1 MRCGR
6 PAPLAVHTELCR
18 SQVAA
23 FEAALAVGRGP
34 DVACTQ
40 EAPLF
45 REVAEREGERGE
57 PRLHQHPRAGRLV
70 LRPRRR
76 PCRRW
81 RRCWPRPRT
90 SPGRRA
96 SPRSSR
102 RACASSTGAAR
113 RRSTWPAELAGRLS
127 VTVLLSDPEEALP
140 PGIVSVPIYK
150 GRIRKATG
158 HLGRFEVEV
167 DGYAPMLPSSKSSA
181 RVRDAAQRRALHLRH
196 HPRHVGRHAAV
207 RRRAAPR
214 RLLQADP
221 NHPAAVARAM
231 LKVTDLVGEFEKPLY
246 VSYDAGICAHARS
259 QKVGCTNCLD
269 NCPTGAI
276 TPDGDHVAIDP
287 AVCGGCGNCSAV
299 CPTGAVSYAY
309 PQRGDLVARL
319 GILIET
325 YRKAGG
331 TRPVVLFHDEKH
343 GSPLISAMARLG
355 RGLPPNVLPLSLFSV
370 LQLGHEA
377 LAAALAFG
385 AEHIVLLAPPEHP
398 AELAG
403 DREPDR
409 ADGGVPHGPRL
420 QGPAR
425 ARGRRAR
432 SRRGRGLLYDL
443 PPLPASVPGA
453 FAPIGSKRDI
463 ARTALAKLKAAA
475 PAPADVI
482 QLPAGSPYGRI
493 QVDIAGCTLCLACV
507 GACPTAALSD
517 NPERPQLAFT
527 EAACVQCG
535 VCVATCPEKVIT
547 ARAALQFLARRHEP
561 RGRQGRG
568 AVPLR
573 QLRQAVRHQVDHGAR
588 AGAAQGQA
596 RHVPDRCAAAPD
608 PDVRHLPYRHR
619 GRGGQRPIRAA
630 PRAPRTHHRR
640 LPGRRR
646 RRQKGQDARGF
657 HELSR
662 SPRRH
667 QIVTRVARR
676 GPPPCAISGLLPM
689 AGADS
694 RAHLYRQGCSN
705 RVGSL

>member
-1 MRCGR
+1 MPAPAQSQRLLVCNCQRTMEIDGERLADALGR
-6 PAPLAVHTELCR
+6 SAPLAVHTELCR
-18 SQVAA
+18 AQVSA
-23 FEAALAVGRGP
+23 FEDELGSGATLT
-34 DVACTQ
+34 VACTQ

-45 REVAEREGERGE
+45 REVAEQKGSEASLAFVNIRE
-57 PRLHQHPRAGRLV
+57 RAGWCSTKAAALPKMAALLAEAAHVARPTGVTTLKSEGQCLV
-70 LRPRRR
+70 Y
-76 PCRRW
+76 
-81 RRCWPRPRT
+81 
-90 SPGRRA
+90 GRGQA
-96 SPRSSR
+96 ALDV
-102 RACASSTGAAR
+102 AC
-113 RRSTWPAELAGRLS
+113 ELAGRLS

-167 DGYAPMLPSSKSSA
+167 DGYAPMLPSSKSRLEFVMPRNGA
-181 RVRDAAQRRALHLRH
+181 RSTCDIILDMSGGTPLFADVQRRDGY
-196 HPRHVGRHAAV
+196 V
-207 RRRAAPR
+207 
-214 RLLQADP
+214 QADP

-331 TRPVVLFHDEKH
+331 TRPVILFHDERH

-385 AEHIVLLAPPEHP
+385 AEHIVLLAPPDHP
-398 AELAG
+398 AELPAIESQAVLMG
-403 DREPDR
+403 
-409 ADGGVPHGPRL
+409 AFLTGLGYKGPRVHVVVERD
-420 QGPAR
+420 PDAVE
-425 ARGRRAR
+425 
-432 SRRGRGLLYDL
+432 GLLYDL

-475 PAPADVI
+475 PTPADVI

-493 QVDIAGCTLCLACV
+493 QVDTAGCTLCLACV

-517 NPERPQLAFT
+517 HPERPQLAFT
-527 EAACVQCG
+527 EGACVQCG
-535 VCVATCPEKVIT
+535 VCVATCPEKVI
-547 ARAALQFLARRHEP
+547 RLEPRYNFSPAAMSPEVVKAEEPFHCVSCGKPFGTKSTVERVLARLKGRHAMF
-561 RGRQGRG
+561 QTD
-568 AVPLR
+568 A
-573 QLRQAVRHQVDHGAR
+573 QLRLIQMCDTCRIVTVAEEGNDPFK
-588 AGAAQGQA
+588 GAARPRVRTTDDYLADAQA
-596 RHVPDRCAAAPD
+596 
-608 PDVRHLPYRHR
+608 
-619 GRGGQRPIRAA
+619 GKNG
-630 PRAPRTHHRR
+630 
-640 LPGRRR
+640 
-646 RRQKGQDARGF
+646 KGKTPEDY
-657 HELSR
+657 L
-662 SPRRH
+662 
-667 QIVTRVARR
+667 
-676 GPPPCAISGLLPM
+676 
-689 AGADS
+689 
-694 RAHLYRQGCSN
+694 N
-705 RVGSL
+705 